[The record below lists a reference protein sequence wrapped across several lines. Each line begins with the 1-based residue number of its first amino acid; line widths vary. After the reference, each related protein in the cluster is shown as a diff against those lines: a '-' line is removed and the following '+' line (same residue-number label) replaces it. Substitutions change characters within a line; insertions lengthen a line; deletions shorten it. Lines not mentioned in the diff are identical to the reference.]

1 MALSQRLN
9 LKQQQSLVMTP
20 QLQEAIRLLQMSNF
34 ELTAYVEEELE
45 QNPLLERDEPD
56 RDEPNRDEPNRDE
69 PNREDAAPAAEP
81 NGLADDAGATDDGG
95 FDDGAGTPADS
106 MELANADSLPADGDS
121 PLDTDYDNVWDN
133 GNSPA
138 AADAGPVAYDT
149 RSSGSGGRTDFS
161 DIDNSIESRVSYTI
175 TLRDHLTGQLN
186 VDIQDQ
192 VDRIIGL
199 HLIEMLDEAGRLVGD
214 LDEVSERLGCDL
226 ARVEDVLARIQRFDP
241 PGIFA
246 RDLKECFEI
255 QLRERDRLDPA
266 MQILLDNLHLFEKY
280 DRAAIMK
287 ICRVDQEDFEEMWS
301 DLRSLNPKP
310 ASQFEHEVA
319 QPVVPDILMW
329 PHADGGWRVEL
340 NTETLPRVLVNRQYY
355 SRISRGVRAKKDQ
368 DYIAD
373 QLNSANWLIKALH
386 QRATTIL
393 RVATEIVRRQDA
405 FFVHGVSHM
414 RPLILRD
421 VAEAISVHESTV
433 SRVTSNKYMAS
444 PRGIY
449 ELKYFFSSSLS
460 SADGGMAHSAEAV
473 RFQIKGLCDAEIA
486 DTVLSD
492 DDIAARL
499 REDGIDIARRT
510 VAKYREAMNIPSS
523 VRRRRIKAG
532 KI

>member
-1 MALSQRLN
+1 MALSHRLS

-20 QLQEAIRLLQMSNF
+20 QLQEAIKLLQMSNI

-45 QNPLLERDEPD
+45 QNPLLERDESI
-56 RDEPNRDEPNRDE
+56 RDES
-69 PNREDAAPAAEP
+69 APAAEP
-81 NGLADDAGATDDGG
+81 SGLADNSGAPDDSG
-95 FDDGAGTPADS
+95 FDDGTDNPADS
-106 MELANADSLPADGDS
+106 MELANADSIPGEADS
-121 PLDTDYDNVWDN
+121 PLDTDYDNVWDS

-138 AADAGPVAYDT
+138 TTDSGPISYDVG
-149 RSSGSGGRTDFS
+149 SSGSGGRTDFS
-161 DIDNSIESRVSYTI
+161 DIDNSIESRVSDTI
-175 TLRDHLTGQLN
+175 TLRDYLAGQLN
-186 VDIQDQ
+186 VDIQDH
-192 VDRIIGL
+192 VDRNIGL
-199 HLIEMLDEAGRLVGD
+199 HLIELLDEAGRLTGD
-214 LDEVSERLGCDL
+214 LGEVADRLGCDPD
-226 ARVEDVLARIQRFDP
+226 RVDDVLARMQRFDP

-255 QLRERDRLDPA
+255 QLREKDRLDPA
-266 MQILLDNLHLFEKY
+266 MQTLLDNLHLFEKY

-287 ICRVDQEDFEEMWS
+287 VCRVDQDDFEEMWN
-301 DLRSLNPKP
+301 DLRALNPKP
-310 ASQFEHEVA
+310 ASTFEHEVA
-319 QPVVPDILMW
+319 QPVVPDILMR
-329 PHADGGWRVEL
+329 PHADGGWQVEL

-355 SRISRGVRAKKDQ
+355 SHISRNARDRKDRE
-368 DYIAD
+368 YITD
-373 QLNSANWLIKALH
+373 QLNTANWLIKALH

-393 RVATEIVRRQDA
+393 KVATEIVRQQDA

-421 VAEAISVHESTV
+421 IAEAISVHESTV

-473 RFQIKGLCDAEIA
+473 RFQIKGLCDAETA

-492 DDIAARL
+492 DDIAAKL
-499 REDGIDIARRT
+499 RENGIDIARRT

-523 VRRRRIKAG
+523 VRRRRMKSGRI
-532 KI
+532 

>member
-1 MALSQRLN
+1 MALSLRLS

-20 QLQEAIRLLQMSNF
+20 QLQEAIKLLQMSNM
-34 ELTAYVEEELE
+34 ELTVYVEEELE
-45 QNPLLERDEPD
+45 QNPLLERDES
-56 RDEPNRDEPNRDE
+56 NRD
-69 PNREDAAPAAEP
+69 DAAPAAEQNELP
-81 NGLADDAGATDDGG
+81 DDSGAADDSGLDGG
-95 FDDGAGTPADS
+95 ADNPADS
-106 MELANADSLPADGDS
+106 MELANADSMPAEGDS
-121 PLDTDYDNVWDN
+121 PLDTDYDNVWDS

-138 AADAGPVAYDT
+138 TADPGPASYDVGP
-149 RSSGSGGRTDFS
+149 SGPGGRTDFS
-161 DIDNSIESRVSYTI
+161 DIDNSIESRVSGTI

-199 HLIEMLDEAGRLVGD
+199 HLIEMLDEAGRLTGD
-214 LDEVSERLGCDL
+214 PGDISERLGCDPG
-226 ARVEDVLARIQRFDP
+226 RVEDVLARMQRFDP

-255 QLRERDRLDPA
+255 QLREKDRLDPA
-266 MQILLDNLHLFEKY
+266 MQTLLENLHLFEKY

-287 ICRVDQEDFEEMWS
+287 ICRVDQEDFEEMWD

-310 ASQFEHEVA
+310 ASQFEHEVT
-319 QPVVPDILMW
+319 QPIVPDILMR
-329 PHADGGWRVEL
+329 PHADGGWQVEL
-340 NTETLPRVLVNRQYY
+340 NTETLPRVLINRQYH
-355 SRISRGVRAKKDQ
+355 SRISRGSRKKKDQ
-368 DYIAD
+368 EYITD

-393 RVATEIVRRQDA
+393 KVATEIVRQQDA

-421 VAEAISVHESTV
+421 VAEAVSVHESTV

-473 RFQIKGLCDAEIA
+473 RFRIKVLCDAETA

-499 REDGIDIARRT
+499 REDGVDIARRT

>member
-1 MALSQRLN
+1 MALSQRLS

-20 QLQEAIRLLQMSNF
+20 QLQEAIKLLQMSNF

-45 QNPLLERDEPD
+45 QNPLLEHDDPD
-56 RDEPNRDEPNRDE
+56 RD
-69 PNREDAAPAAEP
+69 DAAPAAEP
-81 NGLADDAGATDDGG
+81 NGLADNTSAPDDAGIDDVA
-95 FDDGAGTPADS
+95 DNPADS
-106 MELANADSLPADGDS
+106 MELANADSMPADGDS

-138 AADAGPVAYDT
+138 AADAGPVSYDAG
-149 RSSGSGGRTDFS
+149 SSGPGGRTDFS
-161 DIDNSIESRVSYTI
+161 DIDNSIESRISDTI
-175 TLRDHLTGQLN
+175 SLRDHLTGQLN

-192 VDRIIGL
+192 VNRIIGL
-199 HLIEMLDEAGRLVGD
+199 HLIEMLDESGRLTGD
-214 LDEVSERLGCDL
+214 LGDVAELLGCDPAL
-226 ARVEDVLARIQRFDP
+226 VEDVLARVQRFDP
-241 PGIFA
+241 PGVFA

-255 QLRERDRLDPA
+255 QLREKDRLDPA
-266 MQILLDNLHLFEKY
+266 MQTLLENLHLFEKY

-287 ICRVDQEDFEEMWS
+287 VCRVDQEDFEEMWD
-301 DLRSLNPKP
+301 DLRSLNPRP
-310 ASQFEHEVA
+310 ASRFEHEVA
-319 QPVVPDILMW
+319 QPVVPDILMR
-329 PHADGGWRVEL
+329 PHSDGGWQVEL
-340 NTETLPRVLVNRQYY
+340 NADTLPRVLVNRQYY
-355 SRISRGVRAKKDQ
+355 ALVSRGVRDKKDQ
-368 DYIAD
+368 EYIAD
-373 QLNSANWLIKALH
+373 QLNTANWLVKALH

-393 RVATEIVRRQDA
+393 KVATEIVRQQDA

-421 VAEAISVHESTV
+421 VAEAVSVHESTV

-473 RFQIKGLCDAEIA
+473 RFRIKVLCDAETA

-492 DDIAARL
+492 DDIAGRL
-499 REDGIDIARRT
+499 RDDGIDIARRT